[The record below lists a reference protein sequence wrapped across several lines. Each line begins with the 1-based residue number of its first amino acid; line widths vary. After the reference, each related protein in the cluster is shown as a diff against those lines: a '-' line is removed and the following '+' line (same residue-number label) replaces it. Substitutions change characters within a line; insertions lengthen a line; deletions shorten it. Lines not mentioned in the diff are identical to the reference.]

1 MGYSFTPCSQ
11 PVKKRYEARGGRIR
25 RIAERIA
32 ERANVNLDRKVLAF
46 HSITATHK
54 KEGWGRGG
62 GGGKILP
69 LPNNLQT
76 LTRIPDEK
84 IYNSRYKKNINRMH
98 KLM

>member
-25 RIAERIA
+25 RIAERIVK
-32 ERANVNLDRKVLAF
+32 RANVNLDGKVLAF

-54 KEGWGRGG
+54 KEGGG
-62 GGGKILP
+62 DILT

-84 IYNSRYKKNINRMH
+84 IYNSRFKKNINRMH

>member
-25 RIAERIA
+25 RIAERIV
-32 ERANVNLDRKVLAF
+32 ERANVNLDGKVLAF

-54 KEGWGRGG
+54 KEGGG
-62 GGGKILP
+62 GGDILT

-84 IYNSRYKKNINRMH
+84 IYNSRFKKNINRMH

>member
-11 PVKKRYEARGGRIR
+11 PAKKRYEARGGRIR
-25 RIAERIA
+25 RIAERIV
-32 ERANVNLDRKVLAF
+32 ERANVNLDGKVLAF

-54 KEGWGRGG
+54 KKGG
-62 GGGKILP
+62 GGGGENILT

-84 IYNSRYKKNINRMH
+84 IYNSHHKKNINRMH

>member
-25 RIAERIA
+25 RIAERIVK
-32 ERANVNLDRKVLAF
+32 RANVNLDGKVLAF

-54 KEGWGRGG
+54 KEGGG
-62 GGGKILP
+62 GGGDIHTLT
-69 LPNNLQT
+69 NNLQT

-84 IYNSRYKKNINRMH
+84 IYNSRFKKNINRMH